1 MYANARFNN
10 TPDLKSIR
18 NTPPKLRL
26 NEWWIDL
33 NAGPSATT
41 GIIGTSICTRAGRTS
56 AVIDIDA
63 ETRRVKTKSGTVYE
77 LGLPESAFAQNNK
90 RLLRELGLI

>member
-10 TPDLKSIR
+10 SLDLKSIR

-26 NEWWIDL
+26 NEWWIGVP
-33 NAGPSATT
+33 AGQSLTT
-41 GIIGTSICTRAGRTS
+41 GIIGTRVCTRAGQTS
-56 AVIDIDA
+56 EVIDIDA

-77 LGLPESAFAQNNK
+77 LGLPESSFAQNNK